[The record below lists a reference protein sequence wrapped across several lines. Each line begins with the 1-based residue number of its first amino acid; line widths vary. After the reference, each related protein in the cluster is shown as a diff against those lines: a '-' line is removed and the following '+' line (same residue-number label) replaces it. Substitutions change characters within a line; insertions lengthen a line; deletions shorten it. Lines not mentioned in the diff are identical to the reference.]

1 MMLLCEKSL
10 NTSGLLY
17 KEWSTW
23 HTFYSV
29 ITGNIAGRNR
39 QTESERARGRKS
51 QTQRD
56 RQTPRELESEQGGR
70 QTLRETEIGRE
81 SDKETDKS

>member
-29 ITGNIAGRNR
+29 ITGNIAERNR

-56 RQTPRELESEQGGR
+56 RQTLRLLESGR
-70 QTLRETEIGRE
+70 DRAGR
-81 SDKETDKS
+81 